1 MSYFIYDDDELY
13 TKTKIVTEFSDGERR
28 EFEKEL
34 ESLGITVRLQCRG
47 INAGCPADLLD
58 FTVDPPT
65 RTKQTT
71 PHYSGEGENGFRE
84 DHYSLKYA
92 YDEKGQPTILKSA
105 TLCGCCS
112 HLEIRRAEPTSEIRK
127 RARKKLIEASQ
138 RLAEVIV
145 LLGDKFHKLQT
156 ILTLKTPD
164 KNTAI
169 KVFNSNLEGRTYLE
183 AISILGSQ
191 EWRDTVKQEAGEHD
205 FDYEVR
211 LKNASLAML
220 NSVIDHLDSAM
231 DLELIDKETYEKVK
245 AIAICQK
252 IDLANSEHMPRIW
265 LEGTTE
271 MAVYS
276 FLKPYGYLFVVPWF
290 EAVKEAALEEARIN
304 AIRNIS

>member
-1 MSYFIYDDDELY
+1 MSYFIYDDDKLY
-13 TKTKIVTEFSDGERR
+13 TKQKLVTEFSDGERR

-47 INAGCPADLLD
+47 INARCPADLVD
-58 FTVDPPT
+58 FTVSPPT
-65 RTKQTT
+65 RTKQLTA
-71 PHYSGEGENGFRE
+71 HFSGILSRE

-92 YDEKGQPTILKSA
+92 YDENGKPTILKSA
-105 TLCGCCS
+105 TLCGCCA
-112 HLEIRRAEPTSEIRK
+112 HLEIRRAEPTSEVRK
-127 RARKKLIEASQ
+127 RARKKLMEASQ

-169 KVFNSNLEGRTYLE
+169 RVFNSNLEGRTYLE

-211 LKNASLAML
+211 LRNASLAML
-220 NSVIDHLDSAM
+220 NSVIDHLEGAL
-231 DLELIDKETYEKVK
+231 DLELIDKDTYETVKVIALKGK
-245 AIAICQK
+245 A
-252 IDLANSEHMPRIW
+252 DLANSEGMPKIW
-265 LEGTTE
+265 LNETTE

-276 FLKPYGYLFVVPWF
+276 FLKPYGYLFVAPWF